1 MDDDDDDDD
10 FVKSPS
16 NASDS
21 ARDAQSDDHSSVDDV
36 SGGLLASFD
45 VVPLVK

>member
-1 MDDDDDDDD
+1 MDDDDVDDER
-10 FVKSPS
+10 VKSPS

-36 SGGLLASFD
+36 SRSLLASVD
-45 VVPLVK
+45 VVPLVE